1 MKVTY
6 MPFIFAIVA
15 ISLVLGGLVL
25 SDYERAS
32 CKQRGLELNR
42 TVEDILRICR

>member
-15 ISLVLGGLVL
+15 ISIILGGLAL
-25 SDYERAS
+25 NDYERAS
-32 CKQRGLELNR
+32 CKQKGLELNR
-42 TVEDILRICR
+42 SVEDILRICR